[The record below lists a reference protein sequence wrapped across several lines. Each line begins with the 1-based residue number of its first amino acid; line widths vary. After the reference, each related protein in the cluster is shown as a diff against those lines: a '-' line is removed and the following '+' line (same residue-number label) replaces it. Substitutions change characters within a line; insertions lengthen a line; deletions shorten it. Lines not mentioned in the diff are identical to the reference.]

1 MNVCRTCGFTGCPGV
16 LSGDCPRWPARDTH
30 DTPVFGTLT
39 NGELFILSHKLSSGG
54 HAAHNVTETMAAAA
68 LLVDVTGDAHATIW
82 AARQR
87 WSDVADECVD
97 LAAEC
102 RELRAALAVRM
113 TADA

>member
-54 HAAHNVTETMAAAA
+54 HAAHSVTETLAE
-68 LLVDVTGDAHATIW
+68 
-82 AARQR
+82 AARLFDLESAANATLWQARAR
-87 WSDVADECVD
+87 WCDLADECVD